1 MPTPPLHPILTSCT
15 ALAALLLS
23 TSVPA
28 VAGKADIA
36 KALSL
41 GDTKPLNDLNVLFES
56 TARPQTE
63 EENAEKAT
71 RIRTFSGGVVGQNRL
86 LFEIRFD
93 QEPIKDRSG
102 FCLYLDLDNDP
113 ATGREDEGAKGVD
126 LMAAF
131 DEATGK
137 EPYLQ
142 FRNPMLDPATSRMKT
157 HWEDST
163 LFITIE
169 TPLPDQPAAIR
180 TYFLSTKDQGA
191 SNNATPSDTLMEVQ
205 PSSRKLPELH

>member
-1 MPTPPLHPILTSCT
+1 MSRSPLCSTF
-15 ALAALLLS
+15 AALFLS
-23 TSVPA
+23 ASASVY
-28 VAGKADIA
+28 AGKADVA
-36 KALSL
+36 KALDL

-86 LFEIRFD
+86 LFEIGFD
-93 QEPIKDRSG
+93 QEPIRERSG

-113 ATGREDEGAKGVD
+113 NTGRDDEGARGVD

-142 FRNPMLDPATSRMKT
+142 FRNPTLDPSASRLKT
-157 HWEDST
+157 HWEGST

-180 TYFLSTKDQGA
+180 AYFLSTKDQGA
-191 SNNATPSDTLMEVQ
+191 SNSATPSDTLMEVQ

>member
-1 MPTPPLHPILTSCT
+1 MFPLPLRPV
-15 ALAALLLS
+15 LAAVLLS
-23 TSVPA
+23 ASA
-28 VAGKADIA
+28 SAFAGKADIA
-36 KALSL
+36 KTLNL
-41 GDTKPLNDLNVLFES
+41 GDPKPLNDLNILFES

-71 RIRTFSGGVVGQNRL
+71 RIRTFSGGVAGQNRL
-86 LFEIRFD
+86 LFEILFD

-102 FCLYLDLDNDP
+102 FCLYLDMDNDP
-113 ATGREDEGAKGVD
+113 NTGREDEGAKGVD
-126 LMAAF
+126 LMVAF

-142 FRNPMLDPATSRMKT
+142 FRSPTLDPATSRLKT
-157 HWEDST
+157 HWEGST

-180 TYFLSTKDQGA
+180 AYFLSTKDQGA